1 MPTLVTLNVIAMNRP
16 EDSELISLL
25 KAPIKDEAT
34 VQEVLKTL
42 RSHPALELSRQQ
54 MLQYAHDARKA
65 LGPLPVNDVTGA
77 LYSLCDAIIN
87 RTA

>member
-1 MPTLVTLNVIAMNRP
+1 MNRP
-16 EDSELISLL
+16 EDGQLISLL

-34 VQEVLKTL
+34 VQEVITNL
-42 RSHPALELSRQQ
+42 RAHPALELSRQQ
-54 MLQYAHDARKA
+54 VLQYAHEARKA